1 MLHQTLYDQ
10 TTSFG
15 KSIWI
20 CLVFALCLP
29 VYSDS
34 RAQAD
39 NESSFGI
46 EEIIVT
52 ARKREESLQET
63 PISIQAFTAE
73 GLEQR
78 AIDNISQIGNFTPN
92 MIFDRTAAIS
102 GSNSSAIVYIRGIG
116 QDSSISTID
125 LGVGTYVDGVY
136 LARSVGGVLDLIDV
150 ERVEVLRGPQGTLF
164 GRNTIGGAINITSVK
179 PNEDFRADASLTFGS
194 DDMIN
199 GKLTLMA
206 RWRKTFLPRARF

>member
-1 MLHQTLYDQ
+1 MLHQTIDEQ
-10 TTSFG
+10 TASFG
-15 KSIWI
+15 KFLWM
-20 CLVFALCLP
+20 CLVFALSLP
-29 VYSDS
+29 VFSDA
-34 RAQAD
+34 RAQD
-39 NESSFGI
+39 DTESDFGI

-150 ERVEVLRGPQGTLF
+150 ERIEVLRGPQGTLF
-164 GRNTIGGAINITSVK
+164 GRNTIGGAHQHYQ
-179 PNEDFRADASLTFGS
+179 R
-194 DDMIN
+194 
-199 GKLTLMA
+199 
-206 RWRKTFLPRARF
+206 